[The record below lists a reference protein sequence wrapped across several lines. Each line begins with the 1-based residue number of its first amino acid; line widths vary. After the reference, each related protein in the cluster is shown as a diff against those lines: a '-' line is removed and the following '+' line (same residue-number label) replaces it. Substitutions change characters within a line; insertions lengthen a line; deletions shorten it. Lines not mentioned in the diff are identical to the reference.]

1 MIACRLVIRGIVQGV
16 GFRYAAA
23 EAAEREGV
31 CGWVRNARDGSVEAL
46 VQGDD
51 AAVERMVE
59 WCRSG
64 PRGARVSSVER
75 EPADVHAEFRGFT
88 IRH

>member
-16 GFRYAAA
+16 GFRYAAV

-31 CGWVRNARDGSVEAL
+31 AGWVRNARDGSVEAL
-46 VQGDD
+46 VQGDE
-51 AAVERMVE
+51 AAVERMIE
-59 WCRSG
+59 WCRVG

-75 EPADVHAEFRGFT
+75 EAADVHAEFGGFT